1 MAIFHL
7 LIKPA
12 LRAAGRSRCP
22 RVLQIWGKREDLGKR
37 GEAAHRGGAG
47 GDPAG
52 TETPQPQGFFRET
65 ATKSRLARPLGRRSV
80 RGRRGSAQLALCLR
94 PICARFARA
103 APAGPAL
110 WDEGAGSSGSEPAR
124 LLSPS
129 PAAVQG
135 WEKGFYFIIIIINI
149 SPPHPPPTP
158 RSELF

>member
-22 RVLQIWGKREDLGKR
+22 RVLQIWGRGRGFGGKGRGSAPGRSWRGHRRHREPT
-37 GEAAHRGGAG
+37 AGGALKG
-47 GDPAG
+47 NSH
-52 TETPQPQGFFRET
+52 
-65 ATKSRLARPLGRRSV
+65 KSRSVRPPGRRSV

-103 APAGPAL
+103 APAGPAP
-110 WDEGAGSSGSEPAR
+110 WDEDAGNSGSKPAR
-124 LLSPS
+124 LLPPS

-135 WEKGFYFIIIIINI
+135 WEEGFYFIVIIINI
-149 SPPHPPPTP
+149 FFSP
-158 RSELF
+158 LV